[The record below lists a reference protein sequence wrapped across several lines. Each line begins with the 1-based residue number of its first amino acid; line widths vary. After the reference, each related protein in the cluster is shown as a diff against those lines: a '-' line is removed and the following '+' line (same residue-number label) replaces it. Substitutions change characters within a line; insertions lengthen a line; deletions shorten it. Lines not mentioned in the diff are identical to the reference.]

1 MIFDPSHAKLKAEL
15 DNLLEQVL
23 DEAMI
28 PHRDMQSEESFQ
40 ECAICGEW
48 DGHVNH
54 CPIPAIDK
62 YINSNI
68 TDKGEIIT

>member
-1 MIFDPSHAKLKAEL
+1 MKFDPSHAELKTQI
-15 DNLLEQVL
+15 DNVLEQTL
-23 DEAMI
+23 DDAI
-28 PHRDMQSEESFQ
+28 VRHHDSQSGETFEE
-40 ECAICGEW
+40 CVVCGEW

-68 TDKGEIIT
+68 TEAK